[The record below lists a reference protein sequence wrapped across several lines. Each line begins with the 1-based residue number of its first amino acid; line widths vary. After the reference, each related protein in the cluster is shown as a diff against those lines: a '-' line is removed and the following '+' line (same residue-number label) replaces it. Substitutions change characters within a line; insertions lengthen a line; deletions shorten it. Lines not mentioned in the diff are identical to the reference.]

1 MTSAV
6 DAAEVR
12 PGRRPSTSQ
21 AELCRVG
28 MQLFVE
34 RGFDQ
39 TTVDD
44 IAAAAGIGRRT
55 FFRYFASKN
64 DIPWGDFDVT
74 LDRMRRFLAEL
85 PGDVPLVEAL
95 GLAIADFNRLEPAE
109 APLYRQRMTLLLT
122 VPTLIAHSTLRYAA
136 WRQVVAEYVA
146 ARRGVAADS
155 LEPQTIAWAFLGVSL
170 SAYARW
176 LRDEDADL
184 PALMR
189 EAIRLLGSAFEPE
202 RRTPQAGTAASQP
215 AASQPSAESSPG

>member
-1 MTSAV
+1 MTSAADDV
-6 DAAEVR
+6 EPR

-28 MQLFVE
+28 MRLFLE
-34 RGFDQ
+34 HGFEE

-64 DIPWGDFDVT
+64 DLPWGDFDAT
-74 LDRMRRFLAEL
+74 LERMRRFLAEL

-95 GLAIADFNRLEPAE
+95 GLAIVDFNRLDPAE
-109 APLYRQRMTLLLT
+109 ARLHRQRMTLLLT

-146 ARRGVAADS
+146 GRRGVAADS
-155 LEPQTIAWAFLGVSL
+155 IEPQAIAWAFLGVSL
-170 SAYARW
+170 SAYAHW
-176 LRDEDADL
+176 LRDQDADL
-184 PALMR
+184 SALLL
-189 EAIRLLGSAFEPE
+189 EGIRLLGNAFEPE
-202 RRTPQAGTAASQP
+202 EGALKAGLAVGQS
-215 AASQPSAESSPG
+215 SAESSPG

>member
-1 MTSAV
+1 M
-6 DAAEVR
+6 R
-12 PGRRPSTSQ
+12 
-21 AELCRVG
+21 
-28 MQLFVE
+28 LFVE

-64 DIPWGDFDVT
+64 DLPWGDFDFT
-74 LDRMRRFLAEL
+74 LERMRRFLAEL

-95 GLAIADFNRLEPAE
+95 GLAIVDFNRLDPAE
-109 APLYRQRMTLLLT
+109 APLFRQRMTLLLT

-146 ARRGVAADS
+146 GRRGVAADS
-155 LEPQTIAWAFLGVSL
+155 LEPQAIAWAFLGVSL
-170 SAYARW
+170 SAYAHW
-176 LRDEDADL
+176 LRDQEADL
-184 PALMR
+184 SALLL
-189 EAIRLLGSAFEPE
+189 EAIRLLGSAFEPGRGAPE
-202 RRTPQAGTAASQP
+202 ART

>member
-1 MTSAV
+1 MTSA
-6 DAAEVR
+6 AETAEVR

-28 MQLFVE
+28 MRLFVE
-34 RGFDQ
+34 RGFEQ

-64 DIPWGDFDVT
+64 DLPWGDFDVT
-74 LDRMRRFLAEL
+74 LERMRRFLAEL
-85 PGDVPLVEAL
+85 PLDIPLVEAL
-95 GLAIADFNRLEPAE
+95 GLAIVDFNRLEPAE

-146 ARRGVAADS
+146 GRRGVAADS
-155 LEPQTIAWAFLGVSL
+155 LEPQAIAWAFLGVSL
-170 SAYARW
+170 SAYAHW
-176 LRDEDADL
+176 LRDQGADL
-184 PALMR
+184 SALLQ
-189 EAIRLLGSAFEPE
+189 EAIRLLGSAFEP
-202 RRTPQAGTAASQP
+202 A
-215 AASQPSAESSPG
+215 QPSAESPPG